1 MPLKFTVIAT
11 ISALALST
19 VPALT
24 QTAGTTTPAQPT
36 QNQNAPQSPGATD
49 QESESMQNM
58 MREMMQ
64 EMMGQQSPRAERQ
77 RERRAERQR
86 ERRAERSGPGRWRD
100 RDQMHR
106 PDRMPRSG
114 SNEHRQMMRGD
125 HGGMGGGMHGTR
137 MKIMFAIMD
146 ADGDGALA
154 LEEIQDFQERIF
166 NAVDQNGDGSVE
178 VEEIQSF
185 FHSSDEDQAE

>member
-1 MPLKFTVIAT
+1 MPSKITVIAT

-24 QTAGTTTPAQPT
+24 QTAGTTTPPQPT
-36 QNQNAPQSPGATD
+36 QNQNAQQSPGATD
-49 QESESMQNM
+49 QDSESMRNM

-77 RERRAERQR
+77 RERRAERR
-86 ERRAERSGPGRWRD
+86 GPGRWGDRD
-100 RDQMHR
+100 RMHR
-106 PDRMPRSG
+106 PDRMARSG
-114 SNEHRQMMRGD
+114 PNEHRQMRRGI
-125 HGGMGGGMHGTR
+125 HGGMGAGMHGTR

-154 LEEIQDFQERIF
+154 LEEIQDFQGRIF

-178 VEEIQSF
+178 MEEIESF
-185 FHSSDEDQAE
+185 FHASDEETAD